1 MYYITWHWLG
11 FILWVVKLVF
21 VTSLTFCFLSI
32 KFWVGLTK
40 DPGSATEDKQSK
52 SKQAAAAALTNNNN
66 GKEVIRIFVSTG

>member
-1 MYYITWHWLG
+1 MVK
-11 FILWVVKLVF
+11 ILP
-21 VTSLTFCFLSI
+21 S
-32 KFWVGLTK
+32 LTK